1 MIDRLAKIQL
11 SIFAVITVIT
21 LSVMAIFYLR
31 LPATFGIGTYGVS
44 ADFVA
49 GGGLYKNANVT
60 YRGVAVGRVESVG
73 LNPNGVTAHMRLNS
87 GTAIPSNV
95 TATVRS
101 VSAIGEQYIDL
112 VPPENP
118 SSTKLRN
125 GFRIQRQNTR
135 IGQDVAD
142 LLRQAETLLG
152 SLGDTRLRELL
163 HEAFIATNGAG
174 PELAR
179 LIESAR
185 LLVDEANANYPQ
197 VSQLIDQAGPF
208 LQAQIRAGGDIKSL
222 ADGLARFTWQLRAAD
237 PRLRDTLADAPDAI
251 DEANTAFSGIRPSF
265 PALAASLA
273 NLGRVGVIYH
283 KSIEQLLVVFP
294 ALFAAI
300 ITSAG
305 GVPQDEGAKLDFK
318 IDLHDPPPCMT
329 GFLPPPLVRS
339 PADESVRE
347 IPRDM
352 YCKTAQNDPS
362 TVRGARNYPCQEFPG
377 KRAPTVQLCRDPRG
391 YVPVGTNP
399 WRGPPIPY
407 GTEVTDGRNI
417 LPPNKFPY
425 IPPGADPDP
434 GVPIVGPGRRHWYLR
449 ARDDGRIQ
457 RRELGGSHARS
468 EAAVVAADTG
478 VAGGQQSTTRRA
490 RRKASRPAGPAEGE
504 SSRPAQGA
512 ATVRAAARTES
523 KPAKA
528 AKPALR
534 PVKPPPRRP
543 AHRVLVG
550 WLSLA
555 AGLLAIAA
563 LAWGVTALVMQN
575 RDADARQ
582 ARNQRFVDAATQ
594 TVVNM
599 FSYTPDT
606 IDESVNRFVNGTS
619 GPLRGMLNA
628 NNNVDNLKGLFR
640 ATNATSEAVVN
651 GAALEGI
658 DEISD
663 NASVLVSVRVTVAD
677 IDGVNKPSM
686 PYRLRVIVHEDENG
700 RMTGYDLKYPDGGN

>member
-197 VSQLIDQAGPF
+197 VSQLIDQAGPL

-434 GVPIVGPGRRHWYLR
+434 GVPIVGPPPPG
-449 ARDDGRIQ
+449 Q
-457 RRELGGSHARS
+457 
-468 EAAVVAADTG
+468 
-478 VAGGQQSTTRRA
+478 VAGPGPAPHQPAQPAPPPNDNGPPPPFTSWMPPGYPPEPPQVPYPATIPPPPPPEGTGPPPGPA
-490 RRKASRPAGPAEGE
+490 PGPQPQASGPAYTIYDQLSGAFADPAG
-504 SSRPAQGA
+504 
-512 ATVRAAARTES
+512 
-523 KPAKA
+523 
-528 AKPALR
+528 
-534 PVKPPPRRP
+534 
-543 AHRVLVG
+543 
-550 WLSLA
+550 
-555 AGLLAIAA
+555 
-563 LAWGVTALVMQN
+563 
-575 RDADARQ
+575 
-582 ARNQRFVDAATQ
+582 
-594 TVVNM
+594 
-599 FSYTPDT
+599 
-606 IDESVNRFVNGTS
+606 GT
-619 GPLRGMLNA
+619 
-628 NNNVDNLKGLFR
+628 
-640 ATNATSEAVVN
+640 
-651 GAALEGI
+651 GI
-658 DEISD
+658 F
-663 NASVLVSVRVTVAD
+663 AP
-677 IDGVNKPSM
+677 G
-686 PYRLRVIVHEDENG
+686 
-700 RMTGYDLKYPDGGN
+700 MTGASSAENWVDLMRDPRQL

>member
-434 GVPIVGPGRRHWYLR
+434 GVPIVGPPPPG
-449 ARDDGRIQ
+449 Q
-457 RRELGGSHARS
+457 
-468 EAAVVAADTG
+468 
-478 VAGGQQSTTRRA
+478 VAGPGPAPHQPAQPAPPPNDNGPPPPFTSWMPPGYPPEPPQVPYPATILPPPPPEGTGPPPGPA
-490 RRKASRPAGPAEGE
+490 PGPQPQASGPAYTIYDQLSGAFADPAG
-504 SSRPAQGA
+504 
-512 ATVRAAARTES
+512 
-523 KPAKA
+523 
-528 AKPALR
+528 
-534 PVKPPPRRP
+534 
-543 AHRVLVG
+543 
-550 WLSLA
+550 
-555 AGLLAIAA
+555 
-563 LAWGVTALVMQN
+563 
-575 RDADARQ
+575 
-582 ARNQRFVDAATQ
+582 
-594 TVVNM
+594 
-599 FSYTPDT
+599 
-606 IDESVNRFVNGTS
+606 GT
-619 GPLRGMLNA
+619 
-628 NNNVDNLKGLFR
+628 
-640 ATNATSEAVVN
+640 
-651 GAALEGI
+651 GI
-658 DEISD
+658 F
-663 NASVLVSVRVTVAD
+663 AP
-677 IDGVNKPSM
+677 G
-686 PYRLRVIVHEDENG
+686 
-700 RMTGYDLKYPDGGN
+700 MTGASSAENWVDLMRDPRQL

>member
-11 SIFAVITVIT
+11 SIFAVITAIT

-407 GTEVTDGRNI
+407 GTEVTHGRNI

-434 GVPIVGPGRRHWYLR
+434 GVPIVGPPPPG
-449 ARDDGRIQ
+449 Q
-457 RRELGGSHARS
+457 
-468 EAAVVAADTG
+468 
-478 VAGGQQSTTRRA
+478 VAGPGPAPHQPAQPAPPPNDNGPPPPFTSWMPPGYPPEPPQVPYPATIPPPPPPEGTGPPPGPA
-490 RRKASRPAGPAEGE
+490 PGPQPQASGPAYTIYDQLSGAFADPAG
-504 SSRPAQGA
+504 
-512 ATVRAAARTES
+512 
-523 KPAKA
+523 
-528 AKPALR
+528 
-534 PVKPPPRRP
+534 
-543 AHRVLVG
+543 
-550 WLSLA
+550 
-555 AGLLAIAA
+555 
-563 LAWGVTALVMQN
+563 
-575 RDADARQ
+575 
-582 ARNQRFVDAATQ
+582 
-594 TVVNM
+594 
-599 FSYTPDT
+599 
-606 IDESVNRFVNGTS
+606 GT
-619 GPLRGMLNA
+619 
-628 NNNVDNLKGLFR
+628 
-640 ATNATSEAVVN
+640 
-651 GAALEGI
+651 GI
-658 DEISD
+658 F
-663 NASVLVSVRVTVAD
+663 AP
-677 IDGVNKPSM
+677 G
-686 PYRLRVIVHEDENG
+686 
-700 RMTGYDLKYPDGGN
+700 MTGASSAENWVDLMRDPRQL

>member
-434 GVPIVGPGRRHWYLR
+434 GVPIVGPPPPG
-449 ARDDGRIQ
+449 Q
-457 RRELGGSHARS
+457 
-468 EAAVVAADTG
+468 
-478 VAGGQQSTTRRA
+478 VAGPGPAPHQPAQPAPPPNDNGPPPPFTSWMPPGYPPEPPQVPYPATIPPPPPPEGTGPPPGPA
-490 RRKASRPAGPAEGE
+490 PGPQPQASGPAYTIYDQLSGAFAYPAG
-504 SSRPAQGA
+504 
-512 ATVRAAARTES
+512 
-523 KPAKA
+523 
-528 AKPALR
+528 
-534 PVKPPPRRP
+534 
-543 AHRVLVG
+543 
-550 WLSLA
+550 
-555 AGLLAIAA
+555 
-563 LAWGVTALVMQN
+563 
-575 RDADARQ
+575 
-582 ARNQRFVDAATQ
+582 
-594 TVVNM
+594 
-599 FSYTPDT
+599 
-606 IDESVNRFVNGTS
+606 GT
-619 GPLRGMLNA
+619 
-628 NNNVDNLKGLFR
+628 
-640 ATNATSEAVVN
+640 
-651 GAALEGI
+651 GI
-658 DEISD
+658 F
-663 NASVLVSVRVTVAD
+663 AP
-677 IDGVNKPSM
+677 G
-686 PYRLRVIVHEDENG
+686 
-700 RMTGYDLKYPDGGN
+700 MTGASSAENWVDLMRDPRQL

>member
-49 GGGLYKNANVT
+49 GGGLDKNANVT

-434 GVPIVGPGRRHWYLR
+434 GVPIVGPPPPG
-449 ARDDGRIQ
+449 Q
-457 RRELGGSHARS
+457 
-468 EAAVVAADTG
+468 
-478 VAGGQQSTTRRA
+478 VAGPGPAPHQPAQPAPPPNDNGPPPPFTSWMPPGYPPEPPQVPYPATIPPPPPPEGTGPPPGPA
-490 RRKASRPAGPAEGE
+490 PGPQPQASGPAYTIYDQLSGAFADPAG
-504 SSRPAQGA
+504 
-512 ATVRAAARTES
+512 
-523 KPAKA
+523 
-528 AKPALR
+528 
-534 PVKPPPRRP
+534 
-543 AHRVLVG
+543 
-550 WLSLA
+550 
-555 AGLLAIAA
+555 
-563 LAWGVTALVMQN
+563 
-575 RDADARQ
+575 
-582 ARNQRFVDAATQ
+582 
-594 TVVNM
+594 
-599 FSYTPDT
+599 
-606 IDESVNRFVNGTS
+606 GT
-619 GPLRGMLNA
+619 
-628 NNNVDNLKGLFR
+628 
-640 ATNATSEAVVN
+640 
-651 GAALEGI
+651 GI
-658 DEISD
+658 F
-663 NASVLVSVRVTVAD
+663 AP
-677 IDGVNKPSM
+677 G
-686 PYRLRVIVHEDENG
+686 
-700 RMTGYDLKYPDGGN
+700 MTGASSAENWVDLMRDPRQL

>member
-185 LLVDEANANYPQ
+185 LLVDEANANYLQ

-434 GVPIVGPGRRHWYLR
+434 GVPIVGPPPPG
-449 ARDDGRIQ
+449 Q
-457 RRELGGSHARS
+457 
-468 EAAVVAADTG
+468 
-478 VAGGQQSTTRRA
+478 VAGPGPAPHQPAQPAPPPNDNGPPPPFTSWMPPGYPPEPPQVPYPATIPPPPPPEGTGPPPGPA
-490 RRKASRPAGPAEGE
+490 PGPQPQASGPAYTIYDQLSGAFADPAG
-504 SSRPAQGA
+504 
-512 ATVRAAARTES
+512 
-523 KPAKA
+523 
-528 AKPALR
+528 
-534 PVKPPPRRP
+534 
-543 AHRVLVG
+543 
-550 WLSLA
+550 
-555 AGLLAIAA
+555 
-563 LAWGVTALVMQN
+563 
-575 RDADARQ
+575 
-582 ARNQRFVDAATQ
+582 
-594 TVVNM
+594 
-599 FSYTPDT
+599 
-606 IDESVNRFVNGTS
+606 GT
-619 GPLRGMLNA
+619 
-628 NNNVDNLKGLFR
+628 
-640 ATNATSEAVVN
+640 
-651 GAALEGI
+651 GI
-658 DEISD
+658 F
-663 NASVLVSVRVTVAD
+663 AP
-677 IDGVNKPSM
+677 G
-686 PYRLRVIVHEDENG
+686 
-700 RMTGYDLKYPDGGN
+700 MTGASSAENWVDLMRDPRQL

>member
-112 VPPENP
+112 VPSENP

-434 GVPIVGPGRRHWYLR
+434 GVPIVGPPPPG
-449 ARDDGRIQ
+449 Q
-457 RRELGGSHARS
+457 
-468 EAAVVAADTG
+468 
-478 VAGGQQSTTRRA
+478 VAGPGPAPHQPAQPAPPPNDNGPPPPFTSWMPPGYPPEPPQVPYPATIPPPPPPEGTGPPPGPA
-490 RRKASRPAGPAEGE
+490 PGPQPQASGPAYTIYDQLSGAFADPAG
-504 SSRPAQGA
+504 
-512 ATVRAAARTES
+512 
-523 KPAKA
+523 
-528 AKPALR
+528 
-534 PVKPPPRRP
+534 
-543 AHRVLVG
+543 
-550 WLSLA
+550 
-555 AGLLAIAA
+555 
-563 LAWGVTALVMQN
+563 
-575 RDADARQ
+575 
-582 ARNQRFVDAATQ
+582 
-594 TVVNM
+594 
-599 FSYTPDT
+599 
-606 IDESVNRFVNGTS
+606 GT
-619 GPLRGMLNA
+619 
-628 NNNVDNLKGLFR
+628 
-640 ATNATSEAVVN
+640 
-651 GAALEGI
+651 GI
-658 DEISD
+658 F
-663 NASVLVSVRVTVAD
+663 AP
-677 IDGVNKPSM
+677 G
-686 PYRLRVIVHEDENG
+686 
-700 RMTGYDLKYPDGGN
+700 MTGASSAENWVDLMRDPRQL

>member
-197 VSQLIDQAGPF
+197 ASQLIDQAGPF

-434 GVPIVGPGRRHWYLR
+434 GVPIVGPPPPG
-449 ARDDGRIQ
+449 Q
-457 RRELGGSHARS
+457 
-468 EAAVVAADTG
+468 
-478 VAGGQQSTTRRA
+478 VAGPGPAPHQPAQPAPPPNDNGPPPPFTSWMPPGYPPEPPQVPYPATIPPPPPPEGTGPPPGPA
-490 RRKASRPAGPAEGE
+490 PGPQPQASGPAYTIYDQLSGAFADPAG
-504 SSRPAQGA
+504 
-512 ATVRAAARTES
+512 
-523 KPAKA
+523 
-528 AKPALR
+528 
-534 PVKPPPRRP
+534 
-543 AHRVLVG
+543 
-550 WLSLA
+550 
-555 AGLLAIAA
+555 
-563 LAWGVTALVMQN
+563 
-575 RDADARQ
+575 
-582 ARNQRFVDAATQ
+582 
-594 TVVNM
+594 
-599 FSYTPDT
+599 
-606 IDESVNRFVNGTS
+606 GT
-619 GPLRGMLNA
+619 
-628 NNNVDNLKGLFR
+628 
-640 ATNATSEAVVN
+640 
-651 GAALEGI
+651 GI
-658 DEISD
+658 F
-663 NASVLVSVRVTVAD
+663 AP
-677 IDGVNKPSM
+677 G
-686 PYRLRVIVHEDENG
+686 
-700 RMTGYDLKYPDGGN
+700 MTGASSAENWVDLMRDPRQL

>member
-21 LSVMAIFYLR
+21 LSVMAIFYLC

-434 GVPIVGPGRRHWYLR
+434 GVPIVGPPPPG
-449 ARDDGRIQ
+449 Q
-457 RRELGGSHARS
+457 
-468 EAAVVAADTG
+468 
-478 VAGGQQSTTRRA
+478 VAGPGPAPHQPAQPAPPPNDNGPPPPFTSWMPPGYPPEPPQVPYPATIPPPPPPEGTGPPPGPA
-490 RRKASRPAGPAEGE
+490 PGPQPQASGPAYTIYDQLSGAFADPAG
-504 SSRPAQGA
+504 
-512 ATVRAAARTES
+512 
-523 KPAKA
+523 
-528 AKPALR
+528 
-534 PVKPPPRRP
+534 
-543 AHRVLVG
+543 
-550 WLSLA
+550 
-555 AGLLAIAA
+555 
-563 LAWGVTALVMQN
+563 
-575 RDADARQ
+575 
-582 ARNQRFVDAATQ
+582 
-594 TVVNM
+594 
-599 FSYTPDT
+599 
-606 IDESVNRFVNGTS
+606 GT
-619 GPLRGMLNA
+619 
-628 NNNVDNLKGLFR
+628 
-640 ATNATSEAVVN
+640 
-651 GAALEGI
+651 GI
-658 DEISD
+658 F
-663 NASVLVSVRVTVAD
+663 AP
-677 IDGVNKPSM
+677 G
-686 PYRLRVIVHEDENG
+686 
-700 RMTGYDLKYPDGGN
+700 MTGASSAENWVDLMRDPRQL

>member
-251 DEANTAFSGIRPSF
+251 DEDNTAFSGIRPSF

-434 GVPIVGPGRRHWYLR
+434 GVPIVGPPPPG
-449 ARDDGRIQ
+449 Q
-457 RRELGGSHARS
+457 
-468 EAAVVAADTG
+468 
-478 VAGGQQSTTRRA
+478 VAGPGPAPHQPAQPAPPPNDNGPPPPFTSWMPPGYPPEPPQVPYPATIPPPPPPEGTGPPPGPA
-490 RRKASRPAGPAEGE
+490 PGPQPQASGPAYTIYDQLSGAFADPAG
-504 SSRPAQGA
+504 
-512 ATVRAAARTES
+512 
-523 KPAKA
+523 
-528 AKPALR
+528 
-534 PVKPPPRRP
+534 
-543 AHRVLVG
+543 
-550 WLSLA
+550 
-555 AGLLAIAA
+555 
-563 LAWGVTALVMQN
+563 
-575 RDADARQ
+575 
-582 ARNQRFVDAATQ
+582 
-594 TVVNM
+594 
-599 FSYTPDT
+599 
-606 IDESVNRFVNGTS
+606 GT
-619 GPLRGMLNA
+619 
-628 NNNVDNLKGLFR
+628 
-640 ATNATSEAVVN
+640 
-651 GAALEGI
+651 GI
-658 DEISD
+658 F
-663 NASVLVSVRVTVAD
+663 AP
-677 IDGVNKPSM
+677 G
-686 PYRLRVIVHEDENG
+686 
-700 RMTGYDLKYPDGGN
+700 MTGASSAENWVDLMRDPRQL

>member
-101 VSAIGEQYIDL
+101 VSAVGEQYIDL

-434 GVPIVGPGRRHWYLR
+434 GVPIVGPPPPG
-449 ARDDGRIQ
+449 Q
-457 RRELGGSHARS
+457 
-468 EAAVVAADTG
+468 
-478 VAGGQQSTTRRA
+478 VAGPGPAPHQPAQPAPPPNDNGPPPPFTSWMPPGYPPEPPQVPYPATIPPPPPPEGTGPPPGPA
-490 RRKASRPAGPAEGE
+490 PGPQPQASGPAYTIYDQLSGAFADPAG
-504 SSRPAQGA
+504 
-512 ATVRAAARTES
+512 
-523 KPAKA
+523 
-528 AKPALR
+528 
-534 PVKPPPRRP
+534 
-543 AHRVLVG
+543 
-550 WLSLA
+550 
-555 AGLLAIAA
+555 
-563 LAWGVTALVMQN
+563 
-575 RDADARQ
+575 
-582 ARNQRFVDAATQ
+582 
-594 TVVNM
+594 
-599 FSYTPDT
+599 
-606 IDESVNRFVNGTS
+606 GT
-619 GPLRGMLNA
+619 
-628 NNNVDNLKGLFR
+628 
-640 ATNATSEAVVN
+640 
-651 GAALEGI
+651 GI
-658 DEISD
+658 F
-663 NASVLVSVRVTVAD
+663 AP
-677 IDGVNKPSM
+677 G
-686 PYRLRVIVHEDENG
+686 
-700 RMTGYDLKYPDGGN
+700 MTGASSAENWVDLMRDPRQL

>member
-237 PRLRDTLADAPDAI
+237 PRLRGTLADAPDAI

-434 GVPIVGPGRRHWYLR
+434 GVPIVGPPPPG
-449 ARDDGRIQ
+449 Q
-457 RRELGGSHARS
+457 
-468 EAAVVAADTG
+468 
-478 VAGGQQSTTRRA
+478 VAGPGPAPHQPAQPAPPPNDNGPPPPFTSWMPPGYPPEPPQVPYPATIPPPPPPEGTGPPPGPA
-490 RRKASRPAGPAEGE
+490 PGPQPQASGPAYTIYDQLSGAFADPAG
-504 SSRPAQGA
+504 
-512 ATVRAAARTES
+512 
-523 KPAKA
+523 
-528 AKPALR
+528 
-534 PVKPPPRRP
+534 
-543 AHRVLVG
+543 
-550 WLSLA
+550 
-555 AGLLAIAA
+555 
-563 LAWGVTALVMQN
+563 
-575 RDADARQ
+575 
-582 ARNQRFVDAATQ
+582 
-594 TVVNM
+594 
-599 FSYTPDT
+599 
-606 IDESVNRFVNGTS
+606 GT
-619 GPLRGMLNA
+619 
-628 NNNVDNLKGLFR
+628 
-640 ATNATSEAVVN
+640 
-651 GAALEGI
+651 GI
-658 DEISD
+658 F
-663 NASVLVSVRVTVAD
+663 AP
-677 IDGVNKPSM
+677 G
-686 PYRLRVIVHEDENG
+686 
-700 RMTGYDLKYPDGGN
+700 MTGASSAENWVDLMRDPRQL

>member
-251 DEANTAFSGIRPSF
+251 DEANTAFSGIHPSF

-434 GVPIVGPGRRHWYLR
+434 GVPIVGPPPPG
-449 ARDDGRIQ
+449 Q
-457 RRELGGSHARS
+457 
-468 EAAVVAADTG
+468 
-478 VAGGQQSTTRRA
+478 VAGPGPAPHQPAQPAPPPNDNGPPPPFTSWMPPGYPPEPPQVPYPATIPPPPPPEGTGPPPGPA
-490 RRKASRPAGPAEGE
+490 PGPQPQASGPAYTIYDQLSGAFADPAG
-504 SSRPAQGA
+504 
-512 ATVRAAARTES
+512 
-523 KPAKA
+523 
-528 AKPALR
+528 
-534 PVKPPPRRP
+534 
-543 AHRVLVG
+543 
-550 WLSLA
+550 
-555 AGLLAIAA
+555 
-563 LAWGVTALVMQN
+563 
-575 RDADARQ
+575 
-582 ARNQRFVDAATQ
+582 
-594 TVVNM
+594 
-599 FSYTPDT
+599 
-606 IDESVNRFVNGTS
+606 GT
-619 GPLRGMLNA
+619 
-628 NNNVDNLKGLFR
+628 
-640 ATNATSEAVVN
+640 
-651 GAALEGI
+651 GI
-658 DEISD
+658 F
-663 NASVLVSVRVTVAD
+663 AP
-677 IDGVNKPSM
+677 G
-686 PYRLRVIVHEDENG
+686 
-700 RMTGYDLKYPDGGN
+700 MTGASSAENWVDLMRDPRQL

>member
-434 GVPIVGPGRRHWYLR
+434 GVPIVGPPPPG
-449 ARDDGRIQ
+449 Q
-457 RRELGGSHARS
+457 
-468 EAAVVAADTG
+468 
-478 VAGGQQSTTRRA
+478 VAGPGPAPPQPAQPAPPPNDNGPPPPFTSWMPPGYPPEPPQVPYPATIPPPPPPEGTGPPPGPA
-490 RRKASRPAGPAEGE
+490 PGPQPQASGPAYTIYDQLSGAFADPAG
-504 SSRPAQGA
+504 
-512 ATVRAAARTES
+512 
-523 KPAKA
+523 
-528 AKPALR
+528 
-534 PVKPPPRRP
+534 
-543 AHRVLVG
+543 
-550 WLSLA
+550 
-555 AGLLAIAA
+555 
-563 LAWGVTALVMQN
+563 
-575 RDADARQ
+575 
-582 ARNQRFVDAATQ
+582 
-594 TVVNM
+594 
-599 FSYTPDT
+599 
-606 IDESVNRFVNGTS
+606 GT
-619 GPLRGMLNA
+619 
-628 NNNVDNLKGLFR
+628 
-640 ATNATSEAVVN
+640 
-651 GAALEGI
+651 GI
-658 DEISD
+658 F
-663 NASVLVSVRVTVAD
+663 AP
-677 IDGVNKPSM
+677 G
-686 PYRLRVIVHEDENG
+686 
-700 RMTGYDLKYPDGGN
+700 MTGASSAENWVDLMRDPRQL

>member
-87 GTAIPSNV
+87 GTAIPSNA

-434 GVPIVGPGRRHWYLR
+434 GVPIVGPPPPG
-449 ARDDGRIQ
+449 Q
-457 RRELGGSHARS
+457 
-468 EAAVVAADTG
+468 
-478 VAGGQQSTTRRA
+478 VAGPGPAPHQPAQPAPPPNDNGPPPPFTSWMPPGYPPEPPQVPYPATIPPPPPPEGTGPPPGPA
-490 RRKASRPAGPAEGE
+490 PGPQPQASGPAYTIYDQLSGAFADPAG
-504 SSRPAQGA
+504 
-512 ATVRAAARTES
+512 
-523 KPAKA
+523 
-528 AKPALR
+528 
-534 PVKPPPRRP
+534 
-543 AHRVLVG
+543 
-550 WLSLA
+550 
-555 AGLLAIAA
+555 
-563 LAWGVTALVMQN
+563 
-575 RDADARQ
+575 
-582 ARNQRFVDAATQ
+582 
-594 TVVNM
+594 
-599 FSYTPDT
+599 
-606 IDESVNRFVNGTS
+606 GT
-619 GPLRGMLNA
+619 
-628 NNNVDNLKGLFR
+628 
-640 ATNATSEAVVN
+640 
-651 GAALEGI
+651 GI
-658 DEISD
+658 F
-663 NASVLVSVRVTVAD
+663 AP
-677 IDGVNKPSM
+677 G
-686 PYRLRVIVHEDENG
+686 
-700 RMTGYDLKYPDGGN
+700 MTGASSAENWVDLMRDPRQL

>member
-434 GVPIVGPGRRHWYLR
+434 GVPIVGPPPPG
-449 ARDDGRIQ
+449 Q
-457 RRELGGSHARS
+457 
-468 EAAVVAADTG
+468 
-478 VAGGQQSTTRRA
+478 VAGPGPAPHQPAQPAPPPNDNGPPPPFTSWMPPGYPPEPPQVPYPATIPPPPPPEGTGPPPGPA
-490 RRKASRPAGPAEGE
+490 PGPQPQASGPAYTIYDQLSGAFADPAGGTGIFAP
-504 SSRPAQGA
+504 
-512 ATVRAAARTES
+512 
-523 KPAKA
+523 
-528 AKPALR
+528 
-534 PVKPPPRRP
+534 
-543 AHRVLVG
+543 
-550 WLSLA
+550 
-555 AGLLAIAA
+555 
-563 LAWGVTALVMQN
+563 GVTGASSAENWVDLM
-575 RDADARQ
+575 RDPRQ
-582 ARNQRFVDAATQ
+582 
-594 TVVNM
+594 
-599 FSYTPDT
+599 
-606 IDESVNRFVNGTS
+606 
-619 GPLRGMLNA
+619 L
-628 NNNVDNLKGLFR
+628 
-640 ATNATSEAVVN
+640 
-651 GAALEGI
+651 
-658 DEISD
+658 
-663 NASVLVSVRVTVAD
+663 
-677 IDGVNKPSM
+677 
-686 PYRLRVIVHEDENG
+686 
-700 RMTGYDLKYPDGGN
+700 

>member
-434 GVPIVGPGRRHWYLR
+434 GVPIVGQPPPG
-449 ARDDGRIQ
+449 Q
-457 RRELGGSHARS
+457 
-468 EAAVVAADTG
+468 
-478 VAGGQQSTTRRA
+478 VAGPGPAPHQPAQPAPPPNDNGPPPPFTSWMPPGYPPEPPQVPYPATIPPPPPPEGTGPPPGPA
-490 RRKASRPAGPAEGE
+490 PGPQPQASGPAYTIYDQLSGAFADPAG
-504 SSRPAQGA
+504 
-512 ATVRAAARTES
+512 
-523 KPAKA
+523 
-528 AKPALR
+528 
-534 PVKPPPRRP
+534 
-543 AHRVLVG
+543 
-550 WLSLA
+550 
-555 AGLLAIAA
+555 
-563 LAWGVTALVMQN
+563 
-575 RDADARQ
+575 
-582 ARNQRFVDAATQ
+582 
-594 TVVNM
+594 
-599 FSYTPDT
+599 
-606 IDESVNRFVNGTS
+606 GT
-619 GPLRGMLNA
+619 
-628 NNNVDNLKGLFR
+628 
-640 ATNATSEAVVN
+640 
-651 GAALEGI
+651 GI
-658 DEISD
+658 F
-663 NASVLVSVRVTVAD
+663 AP
-677 IDGVNKPSM
+677 G
-686 PYRLRVIVHEDENG
+686 
-700 RMTGYDLKYPDGGN
+700 MTGASSAENWVDLMRDPRQL

>member
-31 LPATFGIGTYGVS
+31 LPATFGIRTYGVS

-399 WRGPPIPY
+399 WRGPPILY

-434 GVPIVGPGRRHWYLR
+434 GVPIVGPPPPG
-449 ARDDGRIQ
+449 Q
-457 RRELGGSHARS
+457 
-468 EAAVVAADTG
+468 
-478 VAGGQQSTTRRA
+478 VAGPGPAPHQPAQPAPPPNDNGPPPPFTSWMPPGYPPEPPQVPYPATIPPPPPPEGTGPPPGPA
-490 RRKASRPAGPAEGE
+490 PGPQPQASGPAYTIYDQLSGAFADPAG
-504 SSRPAQGA
+504 
-512 ATVRAAARTES
+512 
-523 KPAKA
+523 
-528 AKPALR
+528 
-534 PVKPPPRRP
+534 
-543 AHRVLVG
+543 
-550 WLSLA
+550 
-555 AGLLAIAA
+555 
-563 LAWGVTALVMQN
+563 
-575 RDADARQ
+575 
-582 ARNQRFVDAATQ
+582 
-594 TVVNM
+594 
-599 FSYTPDT
+599 
-606 IDESVNRFVNGTS
+606 GT
-619 GPLRGMLNA
+619 
-628 NNNVDNLKGLFR
+628 
-640 ATNATSEAVVN
+640 
-651 GAALEGI
+651 GI
-658 DEISD
+658 F
-663 NASVLVSVRVTVAD
+663 AP
-677 IDGVNKPSM
+677 G
-686 PYRLRVIVHEDENG
+686 
-700 RMTGYDLKYPDGGN
+700 MTGASSAENWVDLMRDPRQL

>member
-283 KSIEQLLVVFP
+283 KSMEQLLVVFP

-434 GVPIVGPGRRHWYLR
+434 GVPIVGPPPPG
-449 ARDDGRIQ
+449 Q
-457 RRELGGSHARS
+457 
-468 EAAVVAADTG
+468 
-478 VAGGQQSTTRRA
+478 VAGPGPAPHQPAQPAPPPNDNGPPPPFTSWMPPGYPPEPPQVPYPATIPPPPPPEGTGPPPGPA
-490 RRKASRPAGPAEGE
+490 PGPQPQASGPAYTIYDQLSGAFADPAG
-504 SSRPAQGA
+504 
-512 ATVRAAARTES
+512 
-523 KPAKA
+523 
-528 AKPALR
+528 
-534 PVKPPPRRP
+534 
-543 AHRVLVG
+543 
-550 WLSLA
+550 
-555 AGLLAIAA
+555 
-563 LAWGVTALVMQN
+563 
-575 RDADARQ
+575 
-582 ARNQRFVDAATQ
+582 
-594 TVVNM
+594 
-599 FSYTPDT
+599 
-606 IDESVNRFVNGTS
+606 GT
-619 GPLRGMLNA
+619 
-628 NNNVDNLKGLFR
+628 
-640 ATNATSEAVVN
+640 
-651 GAALEGI
+651 GI
-658 DEISD
+658 F
-663 NASVLVSVRVTVAD
+663 AP
-677 IDGVNKPSM
+677 G
-686 PYRLRVIVHEDENG
+686 
-700 RMTGYDLKYPDGGN
+700 MTGASSAENWVDLMRDPRQL

>member
-208 LQAQIRAGGDIKSL
+208 LQAQIRAGGDIRSL

-434 GVPIVGPGRRHWYLR
+434 GVPIVGPPPPG
-449 ARDDGRIQ
+449 Q
-457 RRELGGSHARS
+457 
-468 EAAVVAADTG
+468 
-478 VAGGQQSTTRRA
+478 VAGPGPAPHQPAQPAPPPNDNGPPPPFTSWMPPGYPPEPPQVPYPATIPPPPPPEGTGPPPGPA
-490 RRKASRPAGPAEGE
+490 PGPQPQASGPAYTIYDQLSGAFADPAG
-504 SSRPAQGA
+504 
-512 ATVRAAARTES
+512 
-523 KPAKA
+523 
-528 AKPALR
+528 
-534 PVKPPPRRP
+534 
-543 AHRVLVG
+543 
-550 WLSLA
+550 
-555 AGLLAIAA
+555 
-563 LAWGVTALVMQN
+563 
-575 RDADARQ
+575 
-582 ARNQRFVDAATQ
+582 
-594 TVVNM
+594 
-599 FSYTPDT
+599 
-606 IDESVNRFVNGTS
+606 GT
-619 GPLRGMLNA
+619 
-628 NNNVDNLKGLFR
+628 
-640 ATNATSEAVVN
+640 
-651 GAALEGI
+651 GI
-658 DEISD
+658 F
-663 NASVLVSVRVTVAD
+663 AP
-677 IDGVNKPSM
+677 G
-686 PYRLRVIVHEDENG
+686 
-700 RMTGYDLKYPDGGN
+700 MTGASSAENWVDLMRDPRQL

>member
-318 IDLHDPPPCMT
+318 IDLHDSPPCMT

-434 GVPIVGPGRRHWYLR
+434 GVPIVGPPPPG
-449 ARDDGRIQ
+449 Q
-457 RRELGGSHARS
+457 
-468 EAAVVAADTG
+468 
-478 VAGGQQSTTRRA
+478 VAGPGPAPHQPAQPAPPPNDNGPPPPFTSWMPPGYPPEPPQVPYPATIPPPPPPEGTGPPPGPA
-490 RRKASRPAGPAEGE
+490 PGPQPQASGPAYTIYDQLSGAFADPAG
-504 SSRPAQGA
+504 
-512 ATVRAAARTES
+512 
-523 KPAKA
+523 
-528 AKPALR
+528 
-534 PVKPPPRRP
+534 
-543 AHRVLVG
+543 
-550 WLSLA
+550 
-555 AGLLAIAA
+555 
-563 LAWGVTALVMQN
+563 
-575 RDADARQ
+575 
-582 ARNQRFVDAATQ
+582 
-594 TVVNM
+594 
-599 FSYTPDT
+599 
-606 IDESVNRFVNGTS
+606 GT
-619 GPLRGMLNA
+619 
-628 NNNVDNLKGLFR
+628 
-640 ATNATSEAVVN
+640 
-651 GAALEGI
+651 GI
-658 DEISD
+658 F
-663 NASVLVSVRVTVAD
+663 AP
-677 IDGVNKPSM
+677 G
-686 PYRLRVIVHEDENG
+686 
-700 RMTGYDLKYPDGGN
+700 MTGASSAENWVDLMRDPRQL

>member
-152 SLGDTRLRELL
+152 SLGDIRLRELL

-434 GVPIVGPGRRHWYLR
+434 GVPIVGPPPPG
-449 ARDDGRIQ
+449 Q
-457 RRELGGSHARS
+457 
-468 EAAVVAADTG
+468 
-478 VAGGQQSTTRRA
+478 VAGPGPAPHQPAQPAPPPNDNGPPPPFTSWMPPGYPPEPPQVPYPATIPPPPPPEGTGPPPGPA
-490 RRKASRPAGPAEGE
+490 PGPQPQASGPAYTIYDQLSGAFADPAG
-504 SSRPAQGA
+504 
-512 ATVRAAARTES
+512 
-523 KPAKA
+523 
-528 AKPALR
+528 
-534 PVKPPPRRP
+534 
-543 AHRVLVG
+543 
-550 WLSLA
+550 
-555 AGLLAIAA
+555 
-563 LAWGVTALVMQN
+563 
-575 RDADARQ
+575 
-582 ARNQRFVDAATQ
+582 
-594 TVVNM
+594 
-599 FSYTPDT
+599 
-606 IDESVNRFVNGTS
+606 GT
-619 GPLRGMLNA
+619 
-628 NNNVDNLKGLFR
+628 
-640 ATNATSEAVVN
+640 
-651 GAALEGI
+651 GI
-658 DEISD
+658 F
-663 NASVLVSVRVTVAD
+663 AP
-677 IDGVNKPSM
+677 G
-686 PYRLRVIVHEDENG
+686 
-700 RMTGYDLKYPDGGN
+700 MTGASSAENWVDLMRDPRQL

>member
-434 GVPIVGPGRRHWYLR
+434 GVPIVGPPPPG
-449 ARDDGRIQ
+449 Q
-457 RRELGGSHARS
+457 
-468 EAAVVAADTG
+468 
-478 VAGGQQSTTRRA
+478 VAGPGPAPHQPAQLAPPPNDNGPPPPFTSWMPPGYPPEPPQVPYPATIPPPPPPEGTGPPPGPA
-490 RRKASRPAGPAEGE
+490 PGPQPQASGPAYTIYDQLSGAFADPAG
-504 SSRPAQGA
+504 
-512 ATVRAAARTES
+512 
-523 KPAKA
+523 
-528 AKPALR
+528 
-534 PVKPPPRRP
+534 
-543 AHRVLVG
+543 
-550 WLSLA
+550 
-555 AGLLAIAA
+555 
-563 LAWGVTALVMQN
+563 
-575 RDADARQ
+575 
-582 ARNQRFVDAATQ
+582 
-594 TVVNM
+594 
-599 FSYTPDT
+599 
-606 IDESVNRFVNGTS
+606 GT
-619 GPLRGMLNA
+619 
-628 NNNVDNLKGLFR
+628 
-640 ATNATSEAVVN
+640 
-651 GAALEGI
+651 GI
-658 DEISD
+658 F
-663 NASVLVSVRVTVAD
+663 AP
-677 IDGVNKPSM
+677 G
-686 PYRLRVIVHEDENG
+686 
-700 RMTGYDLKYPDGGN
+700 MTGASSAENWVDLMRDPRQL

>member
-434 GVPIVGPGRRHWYLR
+434 GVPIVGPPPPG
-449 ARDDGRIQ
+449 Q
-457 RRELGGSHARS
+457 
-468 EAAVVAADTG
+468 
-478 VAGGQQSTTRRA
+478 VAGPGPAPHQPAQPAPPPNDNGPPPPFTSWMPPGYPPEPPQVPYPATIPPPPPPEGTGPPPGPA
-490 RRKASRPAGPAEGE
+490 PGPQPQASGPAYTIYDQLSGAFAAPAG
-504 SSRPAQGA
+504 
-512 ATVRAAARTES
+512 
-523 KPAKA
+523 
-528 AKPALR
+528 
-534 PVKPPPRRP
+534 
-543 AHRVLVG
+543 
-550 WLSLA
+550 
-555 AGLLAIAA
+555 
-563 LAWGVTALVMQN
+563 
-575 RDADARQ
+575 
-582 ARNQRFVDAATQ
+582 
-594 TVVNM
+594 
-599 FSYTPDT
+599 
-606 IDESVNRFVNGTS
+606 GT
-619 GPLRGMLNA
+619 
-628 NNNVDNLKGLFR
+628 
-640 ATNATSEAVVN
+640 
-651 GAALEGI
+651 GI
-658 DEISD
+658 F
-663 NASVLVSVRVTVAD
+663 AP
-677 IDGVNKPSM
+677 G
-686 PYRLRVIVHEDENG
+686 
-700 RMTGYDLKYPDGGN
+700 MTGASSAENWVDLMRDPRQL

>member
-362 TVRGARNYPCQEFPG
+362 TVRGARNYPCQEFPVSG
-377 KRAPTVQLCRDPRG
+377 
-391 YVPVGTNP
+391 
-399 WRGPPIPY
+399 
-407 GTEVTDGRNI
+407 TDGAVMSGSAWLCASWNQPVARSADPVRHRGDGWAKHSAAQQVP
-417 LPPNKFPY
+417 LHPAGRGSRPGRAHRRTAATRPGGR
-425 IPPGADPDP
+425 PRAGAAPAGAACAAAQRQRSASTVHVMDAARVPAGATPGAIP
-434 GVPIVGPGRRHWYLR
+434 GDHS
-449 ARDDGRIQ
+449 A
-457 RRELGGSHARS
+457 
-468 EAAVVAADTG
+468 
-478 VAGGQQSTTRRA
+478 
-490 RRKASRPAGPAEGE
+490 
-504 SSRPAQGA
+504 A
-512 ATVRAAARTES
+512 ATTGRHRASAR
-523 KPAKA
+523 AGA
-528 AKPALR
+528 W
-534 PVKPPPRRP
+534 PPT
-543 AHRVLVG
+543 
-550 WLSLA
+550 
-555 AGLLAIAA
+555 AG
-563 LAWGVTALVMQN
+563 
-575 RDADARQ
+575 
-582 ARNQRFVDAATQ
+582 QR
-594 TVVNM
+594 
-599 FSYTPDT
+599 
-606 IDESVNRFVNGTS
+606 S
-619 GPLRGMLNA
+619 GLHHL
-628 NNNVDNLKGLFR
+628 
-640 ATNATSEAVVN
+640 
-651 GAALEGI
+651 
-658 DEISD
+658 
-663 NASVLVSVRVTVAD
+663 
-677 IDGVNKPSM
+677 
-686 PYRLRVIVHEDENG
+686 
-700 RMTGYDLKYPDGGN
+700 

>member
-399 WRGPPIPY
+399 WRGPPILY

-434 GVPIVGPGRRHWYLR
+434 GVPIVGPPPPG
-449 ARDDGRIQ
+449 Q
-457 RRELGGSHARS
+457 
-468 EAAVVAADTG
+468 
-478 VAGGQQSTTRRA
+478 VAGPGPAPHQPAQPAPPPNDNGPPPPFTSWMPPGYPPEPPQVPYPATIPPPPPPEGTGPPPGLA
-490 RRKASRPAGPAEGE
+490 PGPQPQASGPAYTIYDQLSGAFADPAG
-504 SSRPAQGA
+504 
-512 ATVRAAARTES
+512 
-523 KPAKA
+523 
-528 AKPALR
+528 
-534 PVKPPPRRP
+534 
-543 AHRVLVG
+543 
-550 WLSLA
+550 
-555 AGLLAIAA
+555 
-563 LAWGVTALVMQN
+563 
-575 RDADARQ
+575 
-582 ARNQRFVDAATQ
+582 
-594 TVVNM
+594 
-599 FSYTPDT
+599 
-606 IDESVNRFVNGTS
+606 GT
-619 GPLRGMLNA
+619 
-628 NNNVDNLKGLFR
+628 
-640 ATNATSEAVVN
+640 
-651 GAALEGI
+651 GI
-658 DEISD
+658 F
-663 NASVLVSVRVTVAD
+663 AP
-677 IDGVNKPSM
+677 G
-686 PYRLRVIVHEDENG
+686 
-700 RMTGYDLKYPDGGN
+700 MTGASSAENWVDLMRDPRQL

>member
-125 GFRIQRQNTR
+125 GFRIQRQNTQ

-434 GVPIVGPGRRHWYLR
+434 GVPIVGPPPPG
-449 ARDDGRIQ
+449 Q
-457 RRELGGSHARS
+457 
-468 EAAVVAADTG
+468 
-478 VAGGQQSTTRRA
+478 VAGPGPAPHQPAQPAPPPNDNGPPPPFTSWMPPGYPPEPPQVPYPATIPPPPPPEGTGPPPGPA
-490 RRKASRPAGPAEGE
+490 PGPQPQASGPAYTIYDQLSGAFADPAG
-504 SSRPAQGA
+504 
-512 ATVRAAARTES
+512 
-523 KPAKA
+523 
-528 AKPALR
+528 
-534 PVKPPPRRP
+534 
-543 AHRVLVG
+543 
-550 WLSLA
+550 
-555 AGLLAIAA
+555 
-563 LAWGVTALVMQN
+563 
-575 RDADARQ
+575 
-582 ARNQRFVDAATQ
+582 
-594 TVVNM
+594 
-599 FSYTPDT
+599 
-606 IDESVNRFVNGTS
+606 GT
-619 GPLRGMLNA
+619 
-628 NNNVDNLKGLFR
+628 
-640 ATNATSEAVVN
+640 
-651 GAALEGI
+651 GI
-658 DEISD
+658 F
-663 NASVLVSVRVTVAD
+663 AP
-677 IDGVNKPSM
+677 G
-686 PYRLRVIVHEDENG
+686 
-700 RMTGYDLKYPDGGN
+700 MTGASSAENWVDLMRDPRQL

>member
-434 GVPIVGPGRRHWYLR
+434 GVPIVGPPPPG
-449 ARDDGRIQ
+449 Q
-457 RRELGGSHARS
+457 
-468 EAAVVAADTG
+468 
-478 VAGGQQSTTRRA
+478 VAGPGPAPHQPAQPAPPPNDNGPPPPFTSWMPPGYPPEPPQVPYPATIPPPPPPEGTGPPPGPA
-490 RRKASRPAGPAEGE
+490 PGPQPQASGPAYTIYDQFSGAFADPAG
-504 SSRPAQGA
+504 
-512 ATVRAAARTES
+512 
-523 KPAKA
+523 
-528 AKPALR
+528 
-534 PVKPPPRRP
+534 
-543 AHRVLVG
+543 
-550 WLSLA
+550 
-555 AGLLAIAA
+555 
-563 LAWGVTALVMQN
+563 
-575 RDADARQ
+575 
-582 ARNQRFVDAATQ
+582 
-594 TVVNM
+594 
-599 FSYTPDT
+599 
-606 IDESVNRFVNGTS
+606 GT
-619 GPLRGMLNA
+619 
-628 NNNVDNLKGLFR
+628 
-640 ATNATSEAVVN
+640 
-651 GAALEGI
+651 GI
-658 DEISD
+658 F
-663 NASVLVSVRVTVAD
+663 AP
-677 IDGVNKPSM
+677 G
-686 PYRLRVIVHEDENG
+686 
-700 RMTGYDLKYPDGGN
+700 MTGASSAENWVDLMRDPRQL

>member
-112 VPPENP
+112 VPVPPENP

-434 GVPIVGPGRRHWYLR
+434 GVPIVGPPPPG
-449 ARDDGRIQ
+449 Q
-457 RRELGGSHARS
+457 
-468 EAAVVAADTG
+468 
-478 VAGGQQSTTRRA
+478 VAGPGPAPHQPAQPAPPPNDNGPPPPFTSWMPPGYPPEPPQVPYPATIPPPPPPEGTGPPPGPA
-490 RRKASRPAGPAEGE
+490 PGPQPQASGPAYTIYDQLSGAFADPAG
-504 SSRPAQGA
+504 
-512 ATVRAAARTES
+512 
-523 KPAKA
+523 
-528 AKPALR
+528 
-534 PVKPPPRRP
+534 
-543 AHRVLVG
+543 
-550 WLSLA
+550 
-555 AGLLAIAA
+555 
-563 LAWGVTALVMQN
+563 
-575 RDADARQ
+575 
-582 ARNQRFVDAATQ
+582 
-594 TVVNM
+594 
-599 FSYTPDT
+599 
-606 IDESVNRFVNGTS
+606 GT
-619 GPLRGMLNA
+619 
-628 NNNVDNLKGLFR
+628 
-640 ATNATSEAVVN
+640 
-651 GAALEGI
+651 GI
-658 DEISD
+658 F
-663 NASVLVSVRVTVAD
+663 AP
-677 IDGVNKPSM
+677 G
-686 PYRLRVIVHEDENG
+686 
-700 RMTGYDLKYPDGGN
+700 MTGASSAENWVDLMRDPRQL